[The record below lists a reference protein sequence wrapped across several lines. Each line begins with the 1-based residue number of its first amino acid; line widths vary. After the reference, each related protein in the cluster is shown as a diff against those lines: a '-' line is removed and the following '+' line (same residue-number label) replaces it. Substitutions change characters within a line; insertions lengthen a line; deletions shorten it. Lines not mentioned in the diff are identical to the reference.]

1 MIDSKGLTLVELVV
15 VLIILM
21 ALTVVFF
28 KNISMFNKADS
39 IEDDCKKIYA
49 FLQKARLEAF
59 SQKKILHVALDAT
72 GEKLCKTIQNECI
85 VLNNQFASTG
95 TGNFHI
101 SRRGLFKT
109 SGNIHVTHIRGK
121 PAYSC
126 VAVSNTRVRL
136 GEWVSGSCKS
146 K

>member
-21 ALTVVFF
+21 ALSVLFL
-28 KNISMFNKADS
+28 KNISMFNKANS

-59 SQKKILHVALDAT
+59 SEKKILNVALDAT
-72 GEKLCKTIQNECI
+72 GEKLCETIQNECI

-95 TGNFHI
+95 TGNFTI

-109 SGNIHVTHIRGK
+109 SGSIHVTYIGGK

-126 VAVSNTRVRL
+126 VVVSNTRVRL
-136 GEWVSGSCKS
+136 GEWDSGSCNPK
-146 K
+146 